1 MIHSN
6 EQLED
11 WILSRWADDY
21 FRFEDVEA
29 EFKVTEVVRVGNTL
43 DVSCS
48 FIGDETKHGNTSTDF
63 VMFTYDPELYSGCFP
78 KVLQLVYLKIRYS
91 WPCQED
97 CDQLADSYEEENIEL
112 DIDTVGWDDL
122 RLTDDAV
129 EAVLDHADQFAI
141 AETVLGLY
149 DCTKGLPAFVP
160 ARLIPYFRKYIE
172 DFQSR

>member
-11 WILSRWADDY
+11 WILSKWADDY

-29 EFKVTEVVRVGNTL
+29 EFKVSEVVRVGNSL
-43 DVSCS
+43 EVSCS

-63 VMFTYDPELYSGCFP
+63 VMFTFDPEFYLGCFP
-78 KVLQLVYLKIRYS
+78 KVLQLVYLKTRYS
-91 WPCQED
+91 WPSQKD

-112 DIDTVGWDDL
+112 DIDTVAWDDP
-122 RLTDDAV
+122 RLTDEAV
-129 EAVLDHADQFAI
+129 EAILGHVDHFAI
-141 AETVLGLY
+141 AETLLGLY

-160 ARLIPYFRKYIE
+160 VRLIPYFRKYIE